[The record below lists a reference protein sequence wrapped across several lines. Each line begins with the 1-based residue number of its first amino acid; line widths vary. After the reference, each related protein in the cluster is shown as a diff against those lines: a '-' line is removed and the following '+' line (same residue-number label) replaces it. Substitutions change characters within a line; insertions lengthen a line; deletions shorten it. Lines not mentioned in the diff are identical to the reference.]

1 MRTRQGMQAALPGGS
16 WRSVTALVPLLL
28 ACGCSSM
35 NNTEK
40 GALIG
45 GAGGAG
51 IGALAGAACHNP
63 GVGAAIGAGAGVLTG
78 AVVGHS
84 IDKSEEKAKNDA
96 VAAVQA
102 QQQAQ
107 QLGVG
112 DIAKMA
118 QQHISDEVIIQ
129 HIRTSGV
136 VYHLSA
142 AEIEYLKSNG
152 VSDPVVL
159 EMQATA
165 NRMHRRYYT
174 AGPVYAPAAPVYV
187 VQPAPPPPPVSVGLG
202 FGYTHR

>member
-1 MRTRQGMQAALPGGS
+1 MQAARG
-16 WRSVTALVPLLL
+16 WRSVATLAPLLV

-40 GALIG
+40 GTLVG
-45 GAGGAG
+45 GGVGAG

-63 GVGAAIGAGAGVLTG
+63 GVGAAIGAGAGALTG

-84 IDKSEEKAKNDA
+84 MDKSEEKAKNDA
-96 VAAVQA
+96 AAAIQA

-107 QLGVG
+107 QMGVA
-112 DIAKMA
+112 DVAKMA
-118 QQHISDEVIIQ
+118 QQHISDDVIIN
-129 HIRTSGV
+129 HIRTSPL

-142 AEIEYLKSNG
+142 AEIEWLKANG
-152 VSDPVVL
+152 VSDAVVL

-165 NRMHRRYYT
+165 NRVPRRIYSS
-174 AGPVYAPAAPVYV
+174 APVYGAPVYV

-202 FGYTHR
+202 IGYTHVGR